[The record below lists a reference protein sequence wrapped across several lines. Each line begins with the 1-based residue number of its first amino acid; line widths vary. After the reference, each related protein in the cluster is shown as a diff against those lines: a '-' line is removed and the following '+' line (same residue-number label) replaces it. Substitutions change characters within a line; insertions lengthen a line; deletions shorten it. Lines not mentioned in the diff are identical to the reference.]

1 MRKVLAMML
10 ASACMMGMCACGSQE
25 ATPTETVP
33 TEFKLPS
40 GIMQKSDPSED
51 GVLNLLM
58 VGNSGCY
65 YYVEELWGMLDAVGI
80 PSRICNVYYSGCL
93 LSQHYN
99 WWKTG
104 EANYEFFIT
113 DESGRVKQTAMN
125 LENCMR
131 QGNWDFISLQEGGA
145 AKLRVGEA
153 QTLLNERSVY
163 LDALYGYFRE
173 QFPLAKM
180 LWHEN
185 GAFQKGYKG
194 TKFSIETTQQQA
206 EDTLHFREFAKAVS
220 EKYDVQWIPR
230 GEASLI
236 YRELPDVV
244 DDLCARLAINNGEG
258 DYYHDGDIGGG
269 QYLTACVWFEMLTGQ
284 SCIGNTWRP
293 DYELA
298 EEKIQLLQQ
307 CAHQAVENLKNGK
320 Y

>member
-1 MRKVLAMML
+1 MKRILSLLL
-10 ASACMMGMCACGSQE
+10 ASACMMGLCACDKKSP
-25 ATPTETVP
+25 TPTETTP
-33 TEFKLPS
+33 TERKLPK
-40 GIMQKSDPSED
+40 GIMQKSDPAED

-80 PSRICNVYYSGCL
+80 PARICNVYYSGCL

-99 WWKTG
+99 WWKNG
-104 EANYEFFIT
+104 EANYEFFVT
-113 DESGRVKQTAMN
+113 DENGRVKQEHMT

-131 QGNWDFISLQEGGA
+131 QGNWDFISLQEGGT
-145 AKLRVGEA
+145 A
-153 QTLLNERSVY
+153 QMRAGRASELLAVRTVY

-173 QFPLAKM
+173 QFPLSQM
-180 LWHEN
+180 LWQEN
-185 GAFQKGYKG
+185 GAYQKGYNK
-194 TKFSIETTQQQA
+194 TFAIETTQQQA
-206 EDTLHFREFAKAVS
+206 EDTQHFRDFAKAVS

-230 GEASLI
+230 GEASQI

-293 DYELA
+293 DYTLA
-298 EEKIQLLQQ
+298 EEKIQILQQ

>member
-1 MRKVLAMML
+1 MKRMISLIL
-10 ASACMMGMCACGSQE
+10 ASACAMGLCACGKTE
-25 ATPTETVP
+25 PAPTETTP
-33 TEFKLPS
+33 ITEFKLPK
-40 GIMQKSDPSED
+40 GIMQKSDPAED

-99 WWKTG
+99 WWKAG

-113 DESGRVKQTAMN
+113 DENGRVKQEAMN

-131 QGNWDFISLQEGGA
+131 QGNWDFISLQEGGTA
-145 AKLRVGEA
+145 ELRAGDTQKHLEKR
-153 QTLLNERSVY
+153 EVY
-163 LDALYGYFRE
+163 LTELYGYFRE
-173 QFPLAKM
+173 QFPLATM
-180 LWHEN
+180 LWQEN
-185 GAFQKGYKG
+185 GAYQKGYK
-194 TKFSIETTQQQA
+194 KSFAIETTQQQA
-206 EDTLHFREFAKAVS
+206 EDTQHFREFAKAVS
-220 EKYDVQWIPR
+220 AKYDVQWIPR
-230 GEASLI
+230 GEASQI

-293 DYELA
+293 DYTLA
-298 EEKIQLLQQ
+298 EEKIVLLQQ